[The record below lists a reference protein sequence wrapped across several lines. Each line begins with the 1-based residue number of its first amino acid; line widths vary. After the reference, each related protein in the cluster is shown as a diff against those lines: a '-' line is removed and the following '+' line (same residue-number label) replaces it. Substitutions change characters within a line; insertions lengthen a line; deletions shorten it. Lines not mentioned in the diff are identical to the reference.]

1 MRKILEASDAT
12 AETRFG
18 PDNELLIDS
27 LLHPTHLYGALVKEL
42 LGQEPHHAM
51 AHITGGGIPENLPRC
66 LPAGLI
72 ADVDAESWPRR
83 SCSDGFNAQARF
95 RNGICGTPSISGL
108 AIALC
113 FPRRQSKVLSNA
125 VKPRVS
131 RLGPSAAS
139 AKRVALKKRPCAGYR
154 PERALVQQSPTA
166 TRENAQES
174 SALVIV
180 GTDLSA
186 CRRSKRRH
194 IRLRDMPFNRPQQRT
209 TRRRSSAGPTP
220 PRRPAPIGYDK
231 SAPYDRGSKTHFPAL
246 KDHGKVFVA
255 DMPFLADGQLA
266 SISKEAAEV
275 LVSLERRISEL
286 EQMQGDRDTLIKA
299 CTKRDV
305 THRFLKAI
313 EDEQQQRR
321 DNPAIRMAAGES
333 LPRTF
338 LEIARH
344 RLPGAT
350 FDSLLQEALT
360 ACENSAG
367 PAGQGREAPLKV
379 VSLQPQASSLPV
391 VVSPILSPAIR
402 RSETGCP
409 ASSRPTRN

>member
-1 MRKILEASDAT
+1 
-12 AETRFG
+12 
-18 PDNELLIDS
+18 
-27 LLHPTHLYGALVKEL
+27 
-42 LGQEPHHAM
+42 
-51 AHITGGGIPENLPRC
+51 
-66 LPAGLI
+66 
-72 ADVDAESWPRR
+72 
-83 SCSDGFNAQARF
+83 
-95 RNGICGTPSISGL
+95 
-108 AIALC
+108 
-113 FPRRQSKVLSNA
+113 
-125 VKPRVS
+125 
-131 RLGPSAAS
+131 
-139 AKRVALKKRPCAGYR
+139 
-154 PERALVQQSPTA
+154 
-166 TRENAQES
+166 
-174 SALVIV
+174 
-180 GTDLSA
+180 
-186 CRRSKRRH
+186 
-194 IRLRDMPFNRPQQRT
+194 MPFDRPQQRT

-231 SAPYDRGSKTHFPAL
+231 NSPQRQGGPRPTFLAL

-266 SISKEAAEV
+266 NISKEAAEV

-305 THRFLKAI
+305 THRFLRAI

-360 ACENSAG
+360 ACENSADQ
-367 PAGQGREAPLKV
+367 PVQDEKPPLKV
-379 VSLQPQASSLPV
+379 ISLQPQASSLPV
-391 VVSPILSPAIR
+391 VVSPDPEPSDQAL
-402 RSETGCP
+402 
-409 ASSRPTRN
+409 